1 MTDSHNS
8 GQHKDR
14 EAAAAE
20 VRRMWQPTPSW
31 TQPDPNA
38 DAESAEDTETDALS
52 EDFSS
57 GDTNWS
63 RPVNQP
69 APWTQPNQPA
79 PAAPTASWAQPA
91 ADPAA
96 ASWTQPEE
104 EDDDALSRAADG
116 LGGAGARAGED
127 RDGEQGA
134 GGSAFGGSSFSTG
147 GGAGGGLGPDDAG
160 FGQPAGGEPG
170 QGGQAGQSGRGGLA
184 GQDTQAGQGGLTG
197 DGGQPGQSGPAGQ
210 DAQLG
215 QGGLAGQDTQ
225 GRLAGQDAQAGQGG
239 LAGQGGQAGSGAAAG
254 AAGQGAQAG
263 QAGAGGQGLSPAAQA
278 FFPQGVPGQQHQ
290 QPQNL
295 SYRSDELLQA
305 LPLPREAP
313 AERGVRS
320 VLKLRPGSSERS
332 ERIARATAA
341 TAFRRP
347 VTIVVANPKGGS
359 GKTPTTLLLAGALGQ
374 ARGGGVVA
382 WDNNELRGNMHLR
395 THDTNSRS
403 TVTDM
408 LQAMPMLTQ
417 PDARL
422 GDVAAYLRHQVSG
435 QYDVLTSATTTY
447 AQIEAKDF
455 DQIHRLMSRFY
466 KVLVIDTGNN
476 EGSSNWREAMKA
488 ADALVI
494 PIKWKSLSCAAA
506 VQMLEELD
514 NQGPE
519 AQRLIRRAVIAVSN
533 GPGDVNKEVEKQ
545 LRPYFDS
552 RAAAVVDI
560 PTDMHIAAEGPLDH
574 SALQPAT
581 RRAALEL
588 AARVSEQITKSLN
601 TPR

>member
-1 MTDSHNS
+1 
-8 GQHKDR
+8 
-14 EAAAAE
+14 
-20 VRRMWQPTPSW
+20 MWQPTPSW
-31 TQPDPNA
+31 TQPDPNEA
-38 DAESAEDTETDALS
+38 DPAEEADEQQSDALGQDFPGDS
-52 EDFSS
+52 WSTPSTPSTPASPAAQPED
-57 GDTNWS
+57 
-63 RPVNQP
+63 QP
-69 APWTQPNQPA
+69 APWTQPQPSQPA
-79 PAAPTASWAQPA
+79 PSWTQPVAESAAS
-91 ADPAA
+91 
-96 ASWTQPEE
+96 SWTQPEE
-104 EDDDALSRAADG
+104 YDDEPVAETESTDGTDVDPAGAQEPAQGGPVFGGASFHGSG
-116 LGGAGARAGED
+116 LGQD
-127 RDGEQGA
+127 QGA
-134 GGSAFGGSSFSTG
+134 GQPQP
-147 GGAGGGLGPDDAG
+147 GPAP
-160 FGQPAGGEPG
+160 Q
-170 QGGQAGQSGRGGLA
+170 
-184 GQDTQAGQGGLTG
+184 
-197 DGGQPGQSGPAGQ
+197 GQPGQQP
-210 DAQLG
+210 
-215 QGGLAGQDTQ
+215 
-225 GRLAGQDAQAGQGG
+225 
-239 LAGQGGQAGSGAAAG
+239 
-254 AAGQGAQAG
+254 
-263 QAGAGGQGLSPAAQA
+263 LSPAAQH
-278 FFPQGVPGQQHQ
+278 FFPQGIPGQQVPQ
-290 QPQNL
+290 PPQNL
-295 SYRSDELLQA
+295 SFRTDDLIQA

-320 VLKLRPGSSERS
+320 MLKLRPGSTERT

-408 LQAMPMLTQ
+408 LQAMMMLTQ

-455 DQIHRLMSRFY
+455 DQIHRLLSRFY

-533 GPGDVNKEVEKQ
+533 GPGDVNREVEKQ
-545 LRPYFDS
+545 LRPYFES

-581 RRAALEL
+581 RRAGLEL
-588 AARVSEQITKSLN
+588 AAKVSEQITIALN
-601 TPR
+601 APR

>member
-1 MTDSHNS
+1 
-8 GQHKDR
+8 
-14 EAAAAE
+14 
-20 VRRMWQPTPSW
+20 MWQPTPSW
-31 TQPDPNA
+31 TQPDPNPVPASDPEPTDA
-38 DAESAEDTETDALS
+38 DEQPDALS
-52 EDFSS
+52 QEFP
-57 GDTNWS
+57 GDAWS
-63 RPVNQP
+63 QPASQQPASEQP
-69 APWTQPNQPA
+69 APWTQPDSQPQPEAPAPQPA
-79 PAAPTASWAQPA
+79 P
-91 ADPAA
+91 
-96 ASWTQPEE
+96 SWTQPTTDSGNSWTQPASEPDE
-104 EDDDALSRAADG
+104 YDETGKSTADTDDSDDRGTSAHGSSTEGTTGAAPV
-116 LGGAGARAGED
+116 
-127 RDGEQGA
+127 
-134 GGSAFGGSSFSTG
+134 FGGSSFSGYSG
-147 GGAGGGLGPDDAG
+147 GPAAGGPGADGQGAG
-160 FGQPAGGEPG
+160 GQPAGGPAVG
-170 QGGQAGQSGRGGLA
+170 RGAGPAAGGPVQGGQQ
-184 GQDTQAGQGGLTG
+184 
-197 DGGQPGQSGPAGQ
+197 
-210 DAQLG
+210 
-215 QGGLAGQDTQ
+215 
-225 GRLAGQDAQAGQGG
+225 
-239 LAGQGGQAGSGAAAG
+239 
-254 AAGQGAQAG
+254 
-263 QAGAGGQGLSPAAQA
+263 LSPAAQH
-278 FFPQGVPGQQHQ
+278 FFPQGIPGQHPQ
-290 QPQNL
+290 QPPEREV
-295 SYRSDELLQA
+295 SYRTDELIQA

-313 AERGVRS
+313 AERGIRS
-320 VLKLRPGSSERS
+320 ALRLRPGSTERM

-347 VTIVVANPKGGS
+347 VTVVVANPKGGS
-359 GKTPTTLLLAGALGQ
+359 GKTPTTLMLAGALGQ

-422 GDVAAYLRHQVSG
+422 GDVAAYLRHQVAG

-455 DQIHRLMSRFY
+455 DQIHRLLSRFY

-545 LRPYFDS
+545 LRPYFES

-560 PTDMHIAAEGPLDH
+560 PTDQHIAAEGPLDH
-574 SALQPAT
+574 SALQPTT

-588 AARVSEQITKSLN
+588 AAKTSEQITIALN
-601 TPR
+601 VPR

>member
-31 TQPDPNA
+31 TQPDPNQVPERDPEPAGEA
-38 DAESAEDTETDALS
+38 DEKPDALS
-52 EDFSS
+52 QEFP
-57 GDTNWS
+57 GDSWS
-63 RPVNQP
+63 QTAGQQ
-69 APWTQPNQPA
+69 APWSQPQTPPPA
-79 PAAPTASWAQPA
+79 PAQSGP
-91 ADPAA
+91 
-96 ASWTQPEE
+96 SWTQPATESTGSWTQPANE
-104 EDDDALSRAADG
+104 PDEVDETEKATADTDGGDDDGSSAEGGTTGAAPV
-116 LGGAGARAGED
+116 
-127 RDGEQGA
+127 
-134 GGSAFGGSSFSTG
+134 FGGSSFSGSGFSG
-147 GGAGGGLGPDDAG
+147 GPTAGG
-160 FGQPAGGEPG
+160 PAA
-170 QGGQAGQSGRGGLA
+170 GGQAGPPPAAGGPA
-184 GQDTQAGQGGLTG
+184 QGGH
-197 DGGQPGQSGPAGQ
+197 Q
-210 DAQLG
+210 
-215 QGGLAGQDTQ
+215 
-225 GRLAGQDAQAGQGG
+225 
-239 LAGQGGQAGSGAAAG
+239 
-254 AAGQGAQAG
+254 
-263 QAGAGGQGLSPAAQA
+263 LSPAAQH
-278 FFPQGVPGQQHQ
+278 FFPQGIPGQNAPQ
-290 QPQNL
+290 QQREV
-295 SYRSDELLQA
+295 SYRTDELIQA

-313 AERGVRS
+313 AERGLRS
-320 VLKLRPGSSERS
+320 ALRLRPGSTERM

-422 GDVAAYLRHQVSG
+422 GDVAAYLRHQVAG

-455 DQIHRLMSRFY
+455 DQIHRLLSRFY

-545 LRPYFDS
+545 LRSYFES

-560 PTDMHIAAEGPLDH
+560 PTDQHIAAEGPLDH
-574 SALQPAT
+574 SALQPTT

-588 AARVSEQITKSLN
+588 AAKVSEQITIALN
-601 TPR
+601 VPR

>member
-31 TQPDPNA
+31 TQPDPN
-38 DAESAEDTETDALS
+38 DAEPADDTTDEQKPDALS
-52 EDFSS
+52 QEYP
-57 GDTNWS
+57 GDSWS
-63 RPVNQP
+63 TPDTPSADKPVDQP
-69 APWTQPNQPA
+69 APWTQPQAAPPA
-79 PAAPTASWAQPA
+79 PSWTQPV
-91 ADPAA
+91 ADSAA

-104 EDDDALSRAADG
+104 YDEEPDVESQGTDETDPAAAE
-116 LGGAGARAGED
+116 GGTPD
-127 RDGEQGA
+127 QTQGA
-134 GGSAFGGSSFSTG
+134 APNPPVFGGSSFHGSG
-147 GGAGGGLGPDDAG
+147 SG
-160 FGQPAGGEPG
+160 FGQDQGSTPQPQPG
-170 QGGQAGQSGRGGLA
+170 QAPQS
-184 GQDTQAGQGGLTG
+184 TH
-197 DGGQPGQSGPAGQ
+197 GGQP
-210 DAQLG
+210 
-215 QGGLAGQDTQ
+215 
-225 GRLAGQDAQAGQGG
+225 
-239 LAGQGGQAGSGAAAG
+239 
-254 AAGQGAQAG
+254 
-263 QAGAGGQGLSPAAQA
+263 LSPAAQH
-278 FFPQGVPGQQHQ
+278 FFPQGIPGQQTPQ
-290 QPQNL
+290 PPQNL
-295 SYRSDELLQA
+295 SFRTDDLIQA

-320 VLKLRPGSSERS
+320 MLKLRPGSSERS

-359 GKTPTTLLLAGALGQ
+359 GKTPTTLLLSGALGQ

-455 DQIHRLMSRFY
+455 DLIHRLLSRFY

-545 LRPYFDS
+545 LRPYFES

-581 RRAALEL
+581 RRAALDL
-588 AARVSEQITKSLN
+588 AARVSEQVTIALN
-601 TPR
+601 APR

>member
-1 MTDSHNS
+1 MTDSHTS

-31 TQPDPNA
+31 TQPDPNQSPDA
-38 DAESAEDTETDALS
+38 DQVEETDEQEDALS
-52 EDFSS
+52 RTDSW
-57 GDTNWS
+57 GVAPK
-63 RPVNQP
+63 PVDQP
-69 APWTQPNQPA
+69 APWTQPQSQPA
-79 PAAPTASWAQPA
+79 P
-91 ADPAA
+91 
-96 ASWTQPEE
+96 SWTQPAAESGAASWSQPEE
-104 EDDDALSRAADG
+104 QDDELAVDGEAASTGAAD
-116 LGGAGARAGED
+116 
-127 RDGEQGA
+127 
-134 GGSAFGGSSFSTG
+134 SAAPETGRSTPVFGGSSFHGSG
-147 GGAGGGLGPDDAG
+147 HDDQG
-160 FGQPAGGEPG
+160 GQPQGGQLP
-170 QGGQAGQSGRGGLA
+170 QGPAQHAAGQAGQPA
-184 GQDTQAGQGGLTG
+184 QPGQPSQPGQH
-197 DGGQPGQSGPAGQ
+197 GQPGQP
-210 DAQLG
+210 
-215 QGGLAGQDTQ
+215 
-225 GRLAGQDAQAGQGG
+225 
-239 LAGQGGQAGSGAAAG
+239 
-254 AAGQGAQAG
+254 
-263 QAGAGGQGLSPAAQA
+263 LSQAAQQ
-278 FFPQGVPGQQHQ
+278 FFPQGVPGQQAQ
-290 QPQNL
+290 QPPQNL
-295 SYRSDELLQA
+295 SYRADELIQA

-341 TAFRRP
+341 SAFRRP

-359 GKTPTTLLLAGALGQ
+359 GKTPTTLLLSGALGQ

-422 GDVAAYLRHQVSG
+422 GDVAAYLRHQVAG

-455 DQIHRLMSRFY
+455 DQIHRLLSRFY

-519 AQRLIRRAVIAVSN
+519 AQRLIRRAIIAVSN

-545 LRPYFDS
+545 LRPYFES

-574 SALQPAT
+574 SALQPGT
-581 RRAALEL
+581 RRAALDL
-588 AARVSEQITKSLN
+588 AARASEQITIALN

>member
-1 MTDSHNS
+1 
-8 GQHKDR
+8 
-14 EAAAAE
+14 
-20 VRRMWQPTPSW
+20 MWQPTPSW
-31 TQPDPNA
+31 TQPDPGPAA
-38 DAESAEDTETDALS
+38 DAEPVEETEEKTDALS
-52 EDFSS
+52 EDFPGDSWS
-57 GDTNWS
+57 GQAAK
-63 RPVNQP
+63 PANQP
-69 APWTQPNQPA
+69 APWTQPQSQPA
-79 PAAPTASWAQPA
+79 PPWTQPVPESAAS
-91 ADPAA
+91 
-96 ASWTQPEE
+96 SWTQPEE
-104 EDDDALSRAADG
+104 QDDELPAGTEPATADDPAAAQE
-116 LGGAGARAGED
+116 AGP
-127 RDGEQGA
+127 
-134 GGSAFGGSSFSTG
+134 GSSSPVFGGSSFHGS
-147 GGAGGGLGPDDAG
+147 GAGQDPQQAT
-160 FGQPAGGEPG
+160 P
-170 QGGQAGQSGRGGLA
+170 QAGQFP
-184 GQDTQAGQGGLTG
+184 QTPQ
-197 DGGQPGQSGPAGQ
+197 GGQPGP
-210 DAQLG
+210 
-215 QGGLAGQDTQ
+215 
-225 GRLAGQDAQAGQGG
+225 
-239 LAGQGGQAGSGAAAG
+239 GGQP
-254 AAGQGAQAG
+254 
-263 QAGAGGQGLSPAAQA
+263 LSPAAQH
-278 FFPQGVPGQQHQ
+278 FFPQGVPGQQARQ

-295 SYRSDELLQA
+295 SYRADELIQA

-359 GKTPTTLLLAGALGQ
+359 GKTPTTLMLAGALGQ

-422 GDVAAYLRHQVSG
+422 GDVAAYLRHQVAG

-455 DQIHRLMSRFY
+455 DQIHRLLSRFY

-560 PTDMHIAAEGPLDH
+560 PTDMHVAAEGPLDH
-574 SALQPAT
+574 SALQPGT

-588 AARVSEQITKSLN
+588 AAKVSEQITIALN

>member
-1 MTDSHNS
+1 VTDSHNS

-31 TQPDPNA
+31 TQPDPNG
-38 DAESAEDTETDALS
+38 T
-52 EDFSS
+52 
-57 GDTNWS
+57 
-63 RPVNQP
+63 P
-69 APWTQPNQPA
+69 APDPEPADQAGTEEDELSQEFPGDSWSKPAPA
-79 PAAPTASWAQPA
+79 PAAE
-91 ADPAA
+91 
-96 ASWTQPEE
+96 SWTQAAPESQE
-104 EDDDALSRAADG
+104 PA
-116 LGGAGARAGED
+116 
-127 RDGEQGA
+127 
-134 GGSAFGGSSFSTG
+134 
-147 GGAGGGLGPDDAG
+147 P
-160 FGQPAGGEPG
+160 PAGP
-170 QGGQAGQSGRGGLA
+170 Q
-184 GQDTQAGQGGLTG
+184 
-197 DGGQPGQSGPAGQ
+197 
-210 DAQLG
+210 
-215 QGGLAGQDTQ
+215 
-225 GRLAGQDAQAGQGG
+225 
-239 LAGQGGQAGSGAAAG
+239 
-254 AAGQGAQAG
+254 
-263 QAGAGGQGLSPAAQA
+263 LSPAAQH
-278 FFPQGVPGQQHQ
+278 FFPQGIPGQHAP
-290 QPQNL
+290 QPERQV
-295 SYRSDELLQA
+295 SYRADELLQA

-313 AERGVRS
+313 AEKGVRS
-320 VLKLRPGSSERS
+320 VLRLRPGSGERL

-347 VTIVVANPKGGS
+347 VTITVANPKGGS

-403 TVTDM
+403 TVTDL
-408 LQAMPMLTQ
+408 LQAMTMLTQ

-422 GDVAAYLRHQVSG
+422 GDVGAYLRHQVSG

-447 AQIEAKDF
+447 AQIEARDF
-455 DQIHRLMSRFY
+455 DQIHRLLSRFY

-488 ADALVI
+488 SDVLVI

-514 NQGPE
+514 HQGPD

-545 LRPYFDS
+545 LRPYFES
-552 RAAAVVDI
+552 RAAAVIDI
-560 PTDMHIAAEGPLDH
+560 PTDQHVAAEGPLDH

-588 AARVSEQITKSLN
+588 AAKVAEQITIALN
-601 TPR
+601 VPR

>member
-1 MTDSHNS
+1 MDTGSWDSGTPGDLTSGSTYQLWGVHRPFSQKSGTQVVTDSHNS

-31 TQPDPNA
+31 TQPDPNSEPAA
-38 DAESAEDTETDALS
+38 DDEAAEQTPDALS
-52 EDFSS
+52 EEFP
-57 GDTNWS
+57 GDSWS
-63 RPVNQP
+63 RPAGQAAPWEKPTPPPNQPEPPSQP
-69 APWTQPNQPA
+69 APSWTQP
-79 PAAPTASWAQPA
+79 AAEPT
-91 ADPAA
+91 
-96 ASWTQPEE
+96 ASWTQPAAGKAEFEE
-104 EDDDALSRAADG
+104 EPEEAAQAAPVEEEPSTPEPAAPVF
-116 LGGAGARAGED
+116 GGQSFNVAGP
-127 RDGEQGA
+127 
-134 GGSAFGGSSFSTG
+134 AFGQ
-147 GGAGGGLGPDDAG
+147 
-160 FGQPAGGEPG
+160 GQTPAPQPQQPPQQHAAPAQQ
-170 QGGQAGQSGRGGLA
+170 QGGQ
-184 GQDTQAGQGGLTG
+184 
-197 DGGQPGQSGPAGQ
+197 P
-210 DAQLG
+210 
-215 QGGLAGQDTQ
+215 
-225 GRLAGQDAQAGQGG
+225 
-239 LAGQGGQAGSGAAAG
+239 
-254 AAGQGAQAG
+254 
-263 QAGAGGQGLSPAAQA
+263 LSPAAQH
-278 FFPQGVPGQQHQ
+278 FFPQGIPGQNVPQ
-290 QPQNL
+290 QREV
-295 SYRSDELLQA
+295 SYRTDELMQA

-320 VLKLRPGSSERS
+320 VLKLRPGTTERT
-332 ERIARATAA
+332 ERIARMTAA

-395 THDTNSRS
+395 THDTNARS

-408 LQAMPMLTQ
+408 LQAMAMLTQ

-455 DQIHRLMSRFY
+455 DQIHRLLSRFY

-519 AQRLIRRAVIAVSN
+519 AQRLIRRAIIAVSN
-533 GPGDVNKEVEKQ
+533 GPGDINREVEKQ
-545 LRPYFDS
+545 LRPYFES

-560 PTDMHIAAEGPLDH
+560 PTDQHIAAEGPLDH

-581 RRAALEL
+581 RRAGLEL
-588 AARVSEQITKSLN
+588 AAKVSEQITIALN
-601 TPR
+601 VPR

>member
-31 TQPDPNA
+31 SQPDPNQST
-38 DAESAEDTETDALS
+38 DAQSDAQPVEETEEQADALS
-52 EDFSS
+52 QEFPGDSWS
-57 GDTNWS
+57 GPAGK
-63 RPVNQP
+63 PVDQP
-69 APWTQPNQPA
+69 APWTQPQPS
-79 PAAPTASWAQPA
+79 APTP
-91 ADPAA
+91 
-96 ASWTQPEE
+96 SWTQPAAESGAASWSQPEE
-104 EDDDALSRAADG
+104 QDDEAALEAEPAATTDDAAAPAQD
-116 LGGAGARAGED
+116 AG
-127 RDGEQGA
+127 QN
-134 GGSAFGGSSFSTG
+134 SPVFGGSSFHGSG
-147 GGAGGGLGPDDAG
+147 QDQGAQPQGAQFPPAQPP
-160 FGQPAGGEPG
+160 QPAPAPQPG
-170 QGGQAGQSGRGGLA
+170 QGGQ
-184 GQDTQAGQGGLTG
+184 
-197 DGGQPGQSGPAGQ
+197 P
-210 DAQLG
+210 
-215 QGGLAGQDTQ
+215 
-225 GRLAGQDAQAGQGG
+225 
-239 LAGQGGQAGSGAAAG
+239 
-254 AAGQGAQAG
+254 
-263 QAGAGGQGLSPAAQA
+263 LSPAAQH
-278 FFPQGVPGQQHQ
+278 FFPQGVPGQQAQ
-290 QPQNL
+290 QPPQNL
-295 SYRSDELLQA
+295 SYRADELIQA

-313 AERGVRS
+313 AERGMRS
-320 VLKLRPGSSERS
+320 MLKLRPGSSERS

-359 GKTPTTLLLAGALGQ
+359 GKTPTTLMLAGALGQ

-422 GDVAAYLRHQVSG
+422 GDVAAYLRHQVAG

-455 DQIHRLMSRFY
+455 DQIHRLLSRFY

-519 AQRLIRRAVIAVSN
+519 AQRLIRRAIIAVSN

-545 LRPYFDS
+545 LRPYFES
-552 RAAAVVDI
+552 RAAAVIDI
-560 PTDMHIAAEGPLDH
+560 PTDMHVAAEGPLDH
-574 SALQPAT
+574 NALQPGT

-588 AARVSEQITKSLN
+588 AARVSEQITIALN

>member
-38 DAESAEDTETDALS
+38 DAETAEDTETDALS
-52 EDFSS
+52 EDFSA

-63 RPVNQP
+63 RPANQP
-69 APWTQPNQPA
+69 APWTQPSQTP
-79 PAAPTASWAQPA
+79 PTSSWAQPA
-91 ADPAA
+91 ADPGA

-104 EDDDALSRAADG
+104 EEDDALSRPTAAPAADDAD
-116 LGGAGARAGED
+116 AGS
-127 RDGEQGA
+127 EQSSPA
-134 GGSAFGGSSFSTG
+134 IGGSSFYSAG
-147 GGAGGGLGPDDAG
+147 GSLGSDRDGAGQPTAG
-160 FGQPAGGEPG
+160 AEPG
-170 QGGQAGQSGRGGLA
+170 EGGQAGQPGQA
-184 GQDTQAGQGGLTG
+184 GQAGQGA
-197 DGGQPGQSGPAGQ
+197 QAGQSG
-210 DAQLG
+210 
-215 QGGLAGQDTQ
+215 
-225 GRLAGQDAQAGQGG
+225 LAGQDAQAGQAGAGG
-239 LAGQGGQAGSGAAAG
+239 QGTQFGQAGQDAPFGQGGSAGQDAQFGQGGSAGQGAPAGQGGAAGQGGQP
-254 AAGQGAQAG
+254 
-263 QAGAGGQGLSPAAQA
+263 GGQGLSPAAQA

-320 VLKLRPGSSERS
+320 VLKLRPGSAERS

-359 GKTPTTLLLAGALGQ
+359 GKTPTTLLLSGALGQ

-588 AARVSEQITKSLN
+588 AAKVSEQITKSLN

>member
-31 TQPDPNA
+31 TQPDPN
-38 DAESAEDTETDALS
+38 S
-52 EDFSS
+52 E
-57 GDTNWS
+57 
-63 RPVNQP
+63 
-69 APWTQPNQPA
+69 
-79 PAAPTASWAQPA
+79 PA
-91 ADPAA
+91 ADPAETPEQTPDA
-96 ASWTQPEE
+96 LSEEFPGDSWSRPAGQAAPWEKQQPQPEPPSQPAPSWTQPAAEPTASWTQPAAEKPDFEDENLDEVDETEAAAATEVEE
-104 EDDDALSRAADG
+104 PSTPEPASPV
-116 LGGAGARAGED
+116 
-127 RDGEQGA
+127 
-134 GGSAFGGSSFSTG
+134 FGGQSFNVTN
-147 GGAGGGLGPDDAG
+147 
-160 FGQPAGGEPG
+160 PAHG
-170 QGGQAGQSGRGGLA
+170 QGTAGQSSTGHGSAAQSSTGQSSASQGWA
-184 GQDTQAGQGGLTG
+184 GQGSSDQGWASQGSAGQGGYQG
-197 DGGQPGQSGPAGQ
+197 HEAPQHGGHTAPAPQQSQP
-210 DAQLG
+210 
-215 QGGLAGQDTQ
+215 
-225 GRLAGQDAQAGQGG
+225 
-239 LAGQGGQAGSGAAAG
+239 
-254 AAGQGAQAG
+254 
-263 QAGAGGQGLSPAAQA
+263 LSPAAQH
-278 FFPQGVPGQQHQ
+278 FFPQGIPGQNVPQ
-290 QPQNL
+290 QRDV
-295 SYRSDELLQA
+295 SYRTDELMQA

-320 VLKLRPGSSERS
+320 VLRLRPGTTERT

-395 THDTNSRS
+395 THDTNARS

-408 LQAMPMLTQ
+408 LQAMAMLTQ

-422 GDVAAYLRHQVSG
+422 GDVAAYLRHQVAG

-455 DQIHRLMSRFY
+455 DQIHRLLSRFY

-519 AQRLIRRAVIAVSN
+519 AQRLIRRAIIAVSN
-533 GPGDVNKEVEKQ
+533 GPGDINREVEKQ
-545 LRPYFDS
+545 LRPYFES

-560 PTDMHIAAEGPLDH
+560 PTDQHIAAEGPLDH

-581 RRAALEL
+581 RRAGLEL
-588 AARVSEQITKSLN
+588 AAKVSEQITIALN
-601 TPR
+601 VPR

>member
-31 TQPDPNA
+31 TQPDPNQVPADDPESVA
-38 DAESAEDTETDALS
+38 DADEKPDALS
-52 EDFSS
+52 PDFP
-57 GDTNWS
+57 GDSWS
-63 RPVNQP
+63 QP
-69 APWTQPNQPA
+69 ASPQPSSWGQQPEVPPA
-79 PAAPTASWAQPA
+79 PSWAQPA
-91 ADPAA
+91 TESSS
-96 ASWTQPEE
+96 SWTQP
-104 EDDDALSRAADG
+104 
-116 LGGAGARAGED
+116 AGEPD
-127 RDGEQGA
+127 ETDKAKADSDDQAPGA
-134 GGSAFGGSSFSTG
+134 AEGTSAPVFGGSSFHG
-147 GGAGGGLGPDDAG
+147 
-160 FGQPAGGEPG
+160 
-170 QGGQAGQSGRGGLA
+170 SGYG
-184 GQDTQAGQGGLTG
+184 
-197 DGGQPGQSGPAGQ
+197 SGPA
-210 DAQLG
+210 A
-215 QGGLAGQDTQ
+215 GGP
-225 GRLAGQDAQAGQGG
+225 
-239 LAGQGGQAGSGAAAG
+239 AAG
-254 AAGQGAQAG
+254 GPAAGPPAQGAQ
-263 QAGAGGQGLSPAAQA
+263 QLSPAAQH
-278 FFPQGVPGQQHQ
+278 FFPQGIPGQNAPQ
-290 QPQNL
+290 QPREV
-295 SYRSDELLQA
+295 SYRTDELIQA

-313 AERGVRS
+313 AERGIRS
-320 VLKLRPGSSERS
+320 ALRLRPGSAERL

-422 GDVAAYLRHQVSG
+422 GDVAAYLRHQVAG

-455 DQIHRLMSRFY
+455 DQIHRLLSRFY

-545 LRPYFDS
+545 LRPYFES

-560 PTDMHIAAEGPLDH
+560 PTDPHIAAEGALDH

-581 RRAALEL
+581 RRAGLEL
-588 AARVSEQITKSLN
+588 AAKVSEQITIALN
-601 TPR
+601 VPR

>member
-31 TQPDPNA
+31 TQPD
-38 DAESAEDTETDALS
+38 DAQPVEDTVEETEEKPDALS
-52 EDFSS
+52 QDFP
-57 GDTNWS
+57 GDSWS
-63 RPVNQP
+63 RPVSQP
-69 APWTQPNQPA
+69 APWTQPQSQPG
-79 PAAPTASWAQPA
+79 PSWTQPA
-91 ADPAA
+91 AESAA
-96 ASWTQPEE
+96 PSWTQPEE
-104 EDDDALSRAADG
+104 QDDELGDDTGVTEQVDSSAQTAGPAHDAGQTPAPPH
-116 LGGAGARAGED
+116 GAGAD
-127 RDGEQGA
+127 
-134 GGSAFGGSSFSTG
+134 SPVFGGSSFHG
-147 GGAGGGLGPDDAG
+147 AG
-160 FGQPAGGEPG
+160 FGQDQGGQPQTGQPGQPTQSGPQVPQTPQGGQQPNQQPSQQPGQVPQG
-170 QGGQAGQSGRGGLA
+170 QGGQ
-184 GQDTQAGQGGLTG
+184 
-197 DGGQPGQSGPAGQ
+197 P
-210 DAQLG
+210 
-215 QGGLAGQDTQ
+215 
-225 GRLAGQDAQAGQGG
+225 
-239 LAGQGGQAGSGAAAG
+239 
-254 AAGQGAQAG
+254 
-263 QAGAGGQGLSPAAQA
+263 LSPAAQH
-278 FFPQGVPGQQHQ
+278 FFPQGVPGQQAPQ
-290 QPQNL
+290 QQNL

-320 VLKLRPGSSERS
+320 MLKLRPGTSERS

-359 GKTPTTLLLAGALGQ
+359 GKTPTTLLLSGALGQ

-422 GDVAAYLRHQVSG
+422 GDVAAYLRHQVAG

-455 DQIHRLMSRFY
+455 DQIHRLLSRFY

-588 AARVSEQITKSLN
+588 AAKVSEQITVSLN

>member
-31 TQPDPNA
+31 TQPDPNQTP
-38 DAESAEDTETDALS
+38 DAEPVEETEEQADALS
-52 EDFSS
+52 QEFPGDSWS
-57 GDTNWS
+57 GPATK
-63 RPVNQP
+63 PVDQP
-69 APWTQPNQPA
+69 APWTQPQPSAPA
-79 PAAPTASWAQPA
+79 P
-91 ADPAA
+91 
-96 ASWTQPEE
+96 SWTQPAAEPGAASWSQPEE
-104 EDDDALSRAADG
+104 KDDEAGLEAEPAATDEAAATAQDAGQNSPV
-116 LGGAGARAGED
+116 
-127 RDGEQGA
+127 
-134 GGSAFGGSSFSTG
+134 FGGSSFHVSGQDQGTPPQ
-147 GGAGGGLGPDDAG
+147 GAQFPPA
-160 FGQPAGGEPG
+160 QPPQAAPAPQPG
-170 QGGQAGQSGRGGLA
+170 QGGQ
-184 GQDTQAGQGGLTG
+184 
-197 DGGQPGQSGPAGQ
+197 P
-210 DAQLG
+210 
-215 QGGLAGQDTQ
+215 
-225 GRLAGQDAQAGQGG
+225 
-239 LAGQGGQAGSGAAAG
+239 
-254 AAGQGAQAG
+254 
-263 QAGAGGQGLSPAAQA
+263 LSPAAQH
-278 FFPQGVPGQQHQ
+278 FFPQGVPGQQAQ
-290 QPQNL
+290 QPPQNL
-295 SYRSDELLQA
+295 SYRADELIQA

-313 AERGVRS
+313 AERGMRS
-320 VLKLRPGSSERS
+320 MLKLRPGSAERS

-359 GKTPTTLLLAGALGQ
+359 GKTPTTLMLAGALGQ

-422 GDVAAYLRHQVSG
+422 GDVAAYLRHQVAG

-455 DQIHRLMSRFY
+455 DQIHRLLSRFY

-552 RAAAVVDI
+552 RAAAVIDI

-574 SALQPAT
+574 NALQPNT

-588 AARVSEQITKSLN
+588 AARVSEQITIALN

>member
-31 TQPDPNA
+31 TQPDDGEA
-38 DAESAEDTETDALS
+38 VEETAGTAEDAGQQPDALS
-52 EDFSS
+52 EDFQSDS
-57 GDTNWS
+57 WAGPAAKPAD
-63 RPVNQP
+63 QP
-69 APWTQPNQPA
+69 APWTQPQATP
-79 PAAPTASWAQPA
+79 
-91 ADPAA
+91 
-96 ASWTQPEE
+96 SWTQPVPDSAASSWSQPEPQ
-104 EDDDALSRAADG
+104 DDQTDPEPEAPRPDEPAKPEAPVFG
-116 LGGAGARAGED
+116 
-127 RDGEQGA
+127 
-134 GGSAFGGSSFSTG
+134 GGSFPSTG
-147 GGAGGGLGPDDAG
+147 QEQP
-160 FGQPAGGEPG
+160 GQVPPAPQTPPPA
-170 QGGQAGQSGRGGLA
+170 QGGQ
-184 GQDTQAGQGGLTG
+184 
-197 DGGQPGQSGPAGQ
+197 P
-210 DAQLG
+210 
-215 QGGLAGQDTQ
+215 
-225 GRLAGQDAQAGQGG
+225 
-239 LAGQGGQAGSGAAAG
+239 
-254 AAGQGAQAG
+254 
-263 QAGAGGQGLSPAAQA
+263 LSPAAQH
-278 FFPQGVPGQQHQ
+278 FFPQGIPGQQAPQ
-290 QPQNL
+290 QPQQNL
-295 SYRSDELLQA
+295 SFRTDDLIQA

-320 VLKLRPGSSERS
+320 MLKLRPGTTERS
-332 ERIARATAA
+332 ERLARATAA

-347 VTIVVANPKGGS
+347 VTIVIANPKGGS
-359 GKTPTTLLLAGALGQ
+359 GKTPTTLLLSGALGQ

-455 DQIHRLMSRFY
+455 DQVHRLLSRFY

-533 GPGDVNKEVEKQ
+533 GPGDVNKDVEKQ
-545 LRPYFDS
+545 LRPYFES
-552 RAAAVVDI
+552 RAAAVIDI

-581 RRAALEL
+581 RRAALDL
-588 AARVSEQITKSLN
+588 AAKVSEQITIALN

>member
-31 TQPDPNA
+31 TQPDPNDA
-38 DAESAEDTETDALS
+38 DPADETDAQQSDALGQEFPGDS
-52 EDFSS
+52 WSS
-57 GDTNWS
+57 PATPAGPASTSSQPDD
-63 RPVNQP
+63 QP
-69 APWTQPNQPA
+69 APWTQPQPSQPA
-79 PAAPTASWAQPA
+79 PSWTQPVAESAAS
-91 ADPAA
+91 
-96 ASWTQPEE
+96 SWTQPEE
-104 EDDDALSRAADG
+104 YDDELGAEAESQATDGTESDPAA
-116 LGGAGARAGED
+116 A
-127 RDGEQGA
+127 QGQDPA
-134 GGSAFGGSSFSTG
+134 QGSPVFGGSSFHGSG
-147 GGAGGGLGPDDAG
+147 FGPDQGAA
-160 FGQPAGGEPG
+160 GQP
-170 QGGQAGQSGRGGLA
+170 QA
-184 GQDTQAGQGGLTG
+184 
-197 DGGQPGQSGPAGQ
+197 GPAGQ
-210 DAQLG
+210 G
-215 QGGLAGQDTQ
+215 QGQSHGQ
-225 GRLAGQDAQAGQGG
+225 
-239 LAGQGGQAGSGAAAG
+239 
-254 AAGQGAQAG
+254 GQGAQAG
-263 QAGAGGQGLSPAAQA
+263 QPLSPAAQH
-278 FFPQGVPGQQHQ
+278 FFPQGIPGQQAPQ
-290 QPQNL
+290 PPQNL
-295 SYRSDELLQA
+295 SFRTDDLIQA

-320 VLKLRPGSSERS
+320 MLKLRPGSTERT

-408 LQAMPMLTQ
+408 LQAMMMLTQ

-455 DQIHRLMSRFY
+455 DQIHRLLSRFY

-533 GPGDVNKEVEKQ
+533 GPGDVNREVEKQ
-545 LRPYFDS
+545 LRPYFES

-581 RRAALEL
+581 RRAGLEL
-588 AARVSEQITKSLN
+588 AAKVSEQITIALN
-601 TPR
+601 APR

>member
-31 TQPDPNA
+31 TQPDPSPAA
-38 DAESAEDTETDALS
+38 DAEPVEETAEETAAKPDALS
-52 EDFSS
+52 EDFPGDSWS
-57 GDTNWS
+57 GPAAK
-63 RPVNQP
+63 PVNQP
-69 APWTQPNQPA
+69 APWTQPQSQPA
-79 PAAPTASWAQPA
+79 PSWTQAVPESGT
-91 ADPAA
+91 

-104 EDDDALSRAADG
+104 QDDELP
-116 LGGAGARAGED
+116 AGAEAATTDEAAARESGP
-127 RDGEQGA
+127 GA
-134 GGSAFGGSSFSTG
+134 NSPVFGGSSFHGS
-147 GGAGGGLGPDDAG
+147 GAAPDPQQAVQP
-160 FGQPAGGEPG
+160 GQFPPNQQTPPAGQPG
-170 QGGQAGQSGRGGLA
+170 QGGQ
-184 GQDTQAGQGGLTG
+184 
-197 DGGQPGQSGPAGQ
+197 
-210 DAQLG
+210 
-215 QGGLAGQDTQ
+215 
-225 GRLAGQDAQAGQGG
+225 
-239 LAGQGGQAGSGAAAG
+239 
-254 AAGQGAQAG
+254 
-263 QAGAGGQGLSPAAQA
+263 LSPAAQH
-278 FFPQGVPGQQHQ
+278 FFPQGVPGQQARQ

-295 SYRSDELLQA
+295 SYRADELIQA

-320 VLKLRPGSSERS
+320 VLKLRPGSAERS

-422 GDVAAYLRHQVSG
+422 GDVAAYLRHQVAG

-455 DQIHRLMSRFY
+455 DQIHRLLSRFY

-588 AARVSEQITKSLN
+588 AARVSEQITTALN

>member
-31 TQPDPNA
+31 SQPDPGAQAEPEETEPA
-38 DAESAEDTETDALS
+38 DESQDALAQEFPGDS
-52 EDFSS
+52 WSKPSQPGQATPYGGQPDPGPASTPGAHSAGPSSTSPSSSTGSSSTPGAHSS
-57 GDTNWS
+57 GAAEPEANPWGTSKTSTGEASSWS
-63 RPVNQP
+63 IANPGSATGAPTGAP
-69 APWTQPNQPA
+69 AAATPPAADPWTQPAEQPA
-79 PAAPTASWAQPA
+79 QQPSQQAPKLSQTAQ
-91 ADPAA
+91 
-96 ASWTQPEE
+96 Q
-104 EDDDALSRAADG
+104 
-116 LGGAGARAGED
+116 
-127 RDGEQGA
+127 
-134 GGSAFGGSSFSTG
+134 
-147 GGAGGGLGPDDAG
+147 
-160 FGQPAGGEPG
+160 
-170 QGGQAGQSGRGGLA
+170 
-184 GQDTQAGQGGLTG
+184 
-197 DGGQPGQSGPAGQ
+197 
-210 DAQLG
+210 
-215 QGGLAGQDTQ
+215 
-225 GRLAGQDAQAGQGG
+225 
-239 LAGQGGQAGSGAAAG
+239 
-254 AAGQGAQAG
+254 
-263 QAGAGGQGLSPAAQA
+263 
-278 FFPQGVPGQQHQ
+278 FFPQGVPNQHPP
-290 QPQNL
+290 QPEREV
-295 SYRSDELLQA
+295 SYRAEELMQA

-320 VLKLRPGSSERS
+320 VLRLRPGSSERV

-347 VTIVVANPKGGS
+347 VTITIANPKGGS

-395 THDTNSRS
+395 THDTNARS
-403 TVTDM
+403 TVTDL

-422 GDVAAYLRHQVSG
+422 GDVAAYLRHQVAG

-447 AQIEAKDF
+447 SQIEAKDF
-455 DQIHRLMSRFY
+455 DQIHRLLSRFY

-476 EGSSNWREAMKA
+476 EGSSNWREAMRA
-488 ADALVI
+488 SDALVI

-545 LRPYFDS
+545 LRPYFES

-560 PTDMHIAAEGPLDH
+560 PTDPHIAAEGALDH

-581 RRAALEL
+581 RRAGLEL
-588 AARVSEQITKSLN
+588 AAKVAEQITIALN
-601 TPR
+601 VPR

>member
-1 MTDSHNS
+1 
-8 GQHKDR
+8 
-14 EAAAAE
+14 
-20 VRRMWQPTPSW
+20 MWQPTPSW
-31 TQPDPNA
+31 TQPDPNQA
-38 DAESAEDTETDALS
+38 GTTPPPAPPAQDPPAQPPRGSQATPDPEEVEEAAEEEQPDPLS
-52 EDFSS
+52 GES
-57 GDTNWS
+57 WS
-63 RPVNQP
+63 QP
-69 APWTQPNQPA
+69 APPPA
-79 PAAPTASWAQPA
+79 PAADPWAKAAGNEKADWSRTGAPEPA
-91 ADPAA
+91 ADPW
-96 ASWTQPEE
+96 SQPVAHEPSSNE
-104 EDDDALSRAADG
+104 PHS
-116 LGGAGARAGED
+116 
-127 RDGEQGA
+127 Q
-134 GGSAFGGSSFSTG
+134 SA
-147 GGAGGGLGPDDAG
+147 P
-160 FGQPAGGEPG
+160 P
-170 QGGQAGQSGRGGLA
+170 
-184 GQDTQAGQGGLTG
+184 
-197 DGGQPGQSGPAGQ
+197 
-210 DAQLG
+210 
-215 QGGLAGQDTQ
+215 
-225 GRLAGQDAQAGQGG
+225 
-239 LAGQGGQAGSGAAAG
+239 
-254 AAGQGAQAG
+254 
-263 QAGAGGQGLSPAAQA
+263 LSPAAQH
-278 FFPQGVPGQQHQ
+278 FFPQGIPGQQAP
-290 QPQNL
+290 QPERQV
-295 SYRSDELLQA
+295 SYRADELLQA

-313 AERGVRS
+313 AEKGVRS
-320 VLKLRPGSSERS
+320 VLRLRPGTSERL

-347 VTIVVANPKGGS
+347 VTVTIANPKGGS

-403 TVTDM
+403 TVTDL
-408 LQAMPMLTQ
+408 LQAMQMLTQ

-422 GDVAAYLRHQVSG
+422 GDVGAYLRHQVSG

-455 DQIHRLMSRFY
+455 DQIHRLLSRFY

-488 ADALVI
+488 SDVLVI

-514 NQGPE
+514 HQGPD

-545 LRPYFDS
+545 LRPYFES

-560 PTDMHIAAEGPLDH
+560 PTDPHIAAEGPLDH

-588 AARVSEQITKSLN
+588 AAKVAEQITIALN
-601 TPR
+601 VPR

>member
-31 TQPDPNA
+31 TQPDPNPA
-38 DAESAEDTETDALS
+38 PTTPPPPPPAQNKPPVSSQATPDPEDVEEEAVEQEQPDALS
-52 EDFSS
+52 QEFP
-57 GDTNWS
+57 GDSWS
-63 RPVNQP
+63 QP
-69 APWTQPNQPA
+69 AETPNATPDPWTKSAAEPATDAWTQQSAADAPTKQPEPAADPWSKSAGYEPTGESWTRSGTPEPAADPWTQP
-79 PAAPTASWAQPA
+79 SH
-91 ADPAA
+91 
-96 ASWTQPEE
+96 
-104 EDDDALSRAADG
+104 
-116 LGGAGARAGED
+116 
-127 RDGEQGA
+127 EQG
-134 GGSAFGGSSFSTG
+134 
-147 GGAGGGLGPDDAG
+147 
-160 FGQPAGGEPG
+160 QP
-170 QGGQAGQSGRGGLA
+170 QSP
-184 GQDTQAGQGGLTG
+184 Q
-197 DGGQPGQSGPAGQ
+197 
-210 DAQLG
+210 
-215 QGGLAGQDTQ
+215 
-225 GRLAGQDAQAGQGG
+225 
-239 LAGQGGQAGSGAAAG
+239 
-254 AAGQGAQAG
+254 
-263 QAGAGGQGLSPAAQA
+263 LSPAAQH
-278 FFPQGVPGQQHQ
+278 FFPQGIPGQGAP
-290 QPQNL
+290 QPDRQV
-295 SYRSDELLQA
+295 SYRADELLQA

-313 AERGVRS
+313 AEKGVRS
-320 VLKLRPGSSERS
+320 VLRLRPGTSERL

-347 VTIVVANPKGGS
+347 VTVTIANPKGGS

-403 TVTDM
+403 TVTDL
-408 LQAMPMLTQ
+408 LQAMQMLTQ

-422 GDVAAYLRHQVSG
+422 GDVGAYLRHQVSG

-455 DQIHRLMSRFY
+455 DQIHRLLSRFY

-488 ADALVI
+488 SDVLVI

-514 NQGPE
+514 HQGPD

-545 LRPYFDS
+545 LRPYFES

-560 PTDMHIAAEGPLDH
+560 PTDPHIAAEGPLDH

-588 AARVSEQITKSLN
+588 AAKVAEQITIALN
-601 TPR
+601 VPR

>member
-1 MTDSHNS
+1 MTETHNS

-31 TQPDPNA
+31 SQPDA
-38 DAESAEDTETDALS
+38 DSDTAPESETESPAEEVQPAALS
-52 EDFSS
+52 QEFP
-57 GDTNWS
+57 GDSWS
-63 RPVNQP
+63 QP
-69 APWTQPNQPA
+69 APR
-79 PAAPTASWAQPA
+79 
-91 ADPAA
+91 D
-96 ASWTQPEE
+96 SWTQPAPEPHE
-104 EDDDALSRAADG
+104 PPAPQQTPLKFAPV
-116 LGGAGARAGED
+116 
-127 RDGEQGA
+127 EQ
-134 GGSAFGGSSFSTG
+134 
-147 GGAGGGLGPDDAG
+147 
-160 FGQPAGGEPG
+160 
-170 QGGQAGQSGRGGLA
+170 
-184 GQDTQAGQGGLTG
+184 
-197 DGGQPGQSGPAGQ
+197 
-210 DAQLG
+210 
-215 QGGLAGQDTQ
+215 
-225 GRLAGQDAQAGQGG
+225 
-239 LAGQGGQAGSGAAAG
+239 
-254 AAGQGAQAG
+254 
-263 QAGAGGQGLSPAAQA
+263 
-278 FFPQGVPGQQHQ
+278 FFPQASPGQQ
-290 QPQNL
+290 PVPDRI
-295 SYRSDELLQA
+295 SYRADELLQA

-313 AERGVRS
+313 AEKGVRS
-320 VLKLRPGSSERS
+320 VLRLRPGSSERL

-347 VTIVVANPKGGS
+347 VTITVANPKGGS

-403 TVTDM
+403 TVTDL
-408 LQAMPMLTQ
+408 LQAMQMLTQ

-422 GDVAAYLRHQVSG
+422 GDVGAYLRHQVSG

-447 AQIEAKDF
+447 AQIEAADF
-455 DQIHRLMSRFY
+455 DQVHRLLSRFY

-488 ADALVI
+488 SDVLVI

-514 NQGPE
+514 HQGPD

-533 GPGDVNKEVEKQ
+533 GPGDVNKDVEKQ
-545 LRPYFDS
+545 LRPYFES
-552 RAAAVVDI
+552 RAAAVIDI

-588 AARVSEQITKSLN
+588 AARVAEQITIALN
-601 TPR
+601 VPR

>member
-1 MTDSHNS
+1 
-8 GQHKDR
+8 
-14 EAAAAE
+14 
-20 VRRMWQPTPSW
+20 MWQPTPSW
-31 TQPDPNA
+31 TQPDPNPVPA
-38 DAESAEDTETDALS
+38 RDPEPAENAEAQPDALS
-52 EDFSS
+52 PDFP
-57 GDTNWS
+57 GDSWS
-63 RPVNQP
+63 RPAGQP
-69 APWTQPNQPA
+69 APWVQPPTQSQTPPQSSTQTGP
-79 PAAPTASWAQPA
+79 SWTQPA
-91 ADPAA
+91 ADAS
-96 ASWTQPEE
+96 ASWTQPASEPDE
-104 EDDDALSRAADG
+104 FDETDKADDDADGGDDKPANTPAPNAA
-116 LGGAGARAGED
+116 AV
-127 RDGEQGA
+127 
-134 GGSAFGGSSFSTG
+134 FGGSSFQGS
-147 GGAGGGLGPDDAG
+147 G
-160 FGQPAGGEPG
+160 F
-170 QGGQAGQSGRGGLA
+170 S
-184 GQDTQAGQGGLTG
+184 
-197 DGGQPGQSGPAGQ
+197 SGPA
-210 DAQLG
+210 
-215 QGGLAGQDTQ
+215 AG
-225 GRLAGQDAQAGQGG
+225 AHA
-239 LAGQGGQAGSGAAAG
+239 AGSHAGGPPTAGPAAAG
-254 AAGQGAQAG
+254 AAGGPAHGNQQ
-263 QAGAGGQGLSPAAQA
+263 LSPAAQQ
-278 FFPQGVPGQQHQ
+278 FFPQGIPGQHAPQ
-290 QPQNL
+290 QREV
-295 SYRSDELLQA
+295 SYRTDELIQA

-320 VLKLRPGSSERS
+320 VLRLRPGSAERA

-422 GDVAAYLRHQVSG
+422 GDVAAYLRHQVAG

-455 DQIHRLMSRFY
+455 DQIHRLLSRFY

-560 PTDMHIAAEGPLDH
+560 PTDPHIAAEGPLDH

-588 AARVSEQITKSLN
+588 AAKVSEQITIALN
-601 TPR
+601 VPR

>member
-1 MTDSHNS
+1 VTDSHNS

-31 TQPDPNA
+31 SQPDPNGQPPAPSHAAPPPPPSSRATA
-38 DAESAEDTETDALS
+38 DPEPDDEQVVAEVEQPDALS
-52 EDFSS
+52 EDFP
-57 GDTNWS
+57 GDSWS
-63 RPVNQP
+63 QP
-69 APWTQPNQPA
+69 APAQAPAADPWTQPA
-79 PAAPTASWAQPA
+79 PE
-91 ADPAA
+91 
-96 ASWTQPEE
+96 PE
-104 EDDDALSRAADG
+104 RA
-116 LGGAGARAGED
+116 EPH
-127 RDGEQGA
+127 
-134 GGSAFGGSSFSTG
+134 GSA
-147 GGAGGGLGPDDAG
+147 P
-160 FGQPAGGEPG
+160 Q
-170 QGGQAGQSGRGGLA
+170 
-184 GQDTQAGQGGLTG
+184 
-197 DGGQPGQSGPAGQ
+197 
-210 DAQLG
+210 
-215 QGGLAGQDTQ
+215 
-225 GRLAGQDAQAGQGG
+225 
-239 LAGQGGQAGSGAAAG
+239 
-254 AAGQGAQAG
+254 
-263 QAGAGGQGLSPAAQA
+263 LSPAAQH
-278 FFPQGVPGQQHQ
+278 FFPQGIPGQHAP
-290 QPQNL
+290 QPERQV
-295 SYRSDELLQA
+295 SYRADELLQA

-313 AERGVRS
+313 AEKGVRS
-320 VLKLRPGSSERS
+320 VLRLRPGTAERL

-347 VTIVVANPKGGS
+347 VTITIANPKGGS

-403 TVTDM
+403 TVTDL
-408 LQAMPMLTQ
+408 LQAMQMLTQ

-422 GDVAAYLRHQVSG
+422 GDVGAYLRHQVSG

-455 DQIHRLMSRFY
+455 DQIHRLLSRFY

-488 ADALVI
+488 SDVLVI

-514 NQGPE
+514 HQGPD

-545 LRPYFDS
+545 LRPYFES

-560 PTDMHIAAEGPLDH
+560 PTDPHIAAEGPLDH
-574 SALQPAT
+574 QSLQPAT

-588 AARVSEQITKSLN
+588 AAKVAEQVTIALN
-601 TPR
+601 VPR

>member
-31 TQPDPNA
+31 SQPDPSQTA
-38 DAESAEDTETDALS
+38 DAQSDAQPVEETEEQQPDALS
-52 EDFSS
+52 QEFPGDAWS
-57 GDTNWS
+57 GPATK
-63 RPVNQP
+63 PVDQP
-69 APWTQPNQPA
+69 APWTQPQPSTPA
-79 PAAPTASWAQPA
+79 P
-91 ADPAA
+91 
-96 ASWTQPEE
+96 SWTQPAAESGAASWSQPEE
-104 EDDDALSRAADG
+104 QDDKVEPAATEEAPAHE
-116 LGGAGARAGED
+116 AGP
-127 RDGEQGA
+127 
-134 GGSAFGGSSFSTG
+134 SSPVFGGSSFHGSG
-147 GGAGGGLGPDDAG
+147 QDQGAQPQAPQ
-160 FGQPAGGEPG
+160 FPPAQPPQPAPGPQQG
-170 QGGQAGQSGRGGLA
+170 QGGQ
-184 GQDTQAGQGGLTG
+184 
-197 DGGQPGQSGPAGQ
+197 P
-210 DAQLG
+210 
-215 QGGLAGQDTQ
+215 
-225 GRLAGQDAQAGQGG
+225 
-239 LAGQGGQAGSGAAAG
+239 
-254 AAGQGAQAG
+254 
-263 QAGAGGQGLSPAAQA
+263 LSPAAQH
-278 FFPQGVPGQQHQ
+278 FFPQGVPGQQAQ
-290 QPQNL
+290 QPPQNL
-295 SYRSDELLQA
+295 SYRADELIQA

-320 VLKLRPGSSERS
+320 MLKLRPGTTERS

-359 GKTPTTLLLAGALGQ
+359 GKTPTTLMLAGALGQ

-422 GDVAAYLRHQVSG
+422 GDVAAYLRHQVAG

-455 DQIHRLMSRFY
+455 DQIHRLLSRFY

-519 AQRLIRRAVIAVSN
+519 AQRLIRRAIIAVSN

-545 LRPYFDS
+545 LRPYFES

-560 PTDMHIAAEGPLDH
+560 PTDMHVAAEGPLDH
-574 SALQPAT
+574 SALQPST

-588 AARVSEQITKSLN
+588 AARVSEQITTALN

>member
-1 MTDSHNS
+1 
-8 GQHKDR
+8 
-14 EAAAAE
+14 
-20 VRRMWQPTPSW
+20 MWQPTPSW
-31 TQPDPNA
+31 TQPDPN
-38 DAESAEDTETDALS
+38 DAEPVEETAEDTAERGDALS
-52 EDFSS
+52 GDFPGDSWS
-57 GDTNWS
+57 GPAAQSASPSAD

-69 APWTQPNQPA
+69 APWTQPQQTP
-79 PAAPTASWAQPA
+79 PGPSWAQPVP
-91 ADPAA
+91 DSA
-96 ASWTQPEE
+96 ASSWSQPEE
-104 EDDDALSRAADG
+104 QDDDLIAEPQSPEAG
-116 LGGAGARAGED
+116 SGAGSSDNAGSQQD
-127 RDGEQGA
+127 TGA
-134 GGSAFGGSSFSTG
+134 PVFGGSSFQATG
-147 GGAGGGLGPDDAG
+147 QEQAAQQQGS
-160 FGQPAGGEPG
+160 Q
-170 QGGQAGQSGRGGLA
+170 QGGQGSQQQPGQY
-184 GQDTQAGQGGLTG
+184 QAPQNQQPVQGGQGAP
-197 DGGQPGQSGPAGQ
+197 GGQPGQGGGHAG
-210 DAQLG
+210 
-215 QGGLAGQDTQ
+215 
-225 GRLAGQDAQAGQGG
+225 
-239 LAGQGGQAGSGAAAG
+239 GQGGQP
-254 AAGQGAQAG
+254 
-263 QAGAGGQGLSPAAQA
+263 LSPAAQH
-278 FFPQGVPGQQHQ
+278 FFPQGIPGQQAPQ
-290 QPQNL
+290 QQQNL
-295 SYRSDELLQA
+295 SYRSEELLQA

-320 VLKLRPGSSERS
+320 MLKLRPGTSERS

-422 GDVAAYLRHQVSG
+422 GDVAAYLRHQVAG

-447 AQIEAKDF
+447 AQIEALDF
-455 DQIHRLMSRFY
+455 DQIHRLLSRFY

-581 RRAALEL
+581 RRAALDL
-588 AARVSEQITKSLN
+588 AARVSEQITISLN

>member
-31 TQPDPNA
+31 SQPDPNA
-38 DAESAEDTETDALS
+38 PAEPEATEPVEDDKDALAQEFPGDS
-52 EDFSS
+52 WSKPGQATPYSQPEQSTSGAHSAGAHSAAPEPEANPWGSS
-57 GDTNWS
+57 KPSTGETSSWTIANPGS
-63 RPVNQP
+63 ATGAPTGTP
-69 APWTQPNQPA
+69 ATPAPPAADPWTQP
-79 PAAPTASWAQPA
+79 TE
-91 ADPAA
+91 
-96 ASWTQPEE
+96 QPEPQ
-104 EDDDALSRAADG
+104 APQLS
-116 LGGAGARAGED
+116 
-127 RDGEQGA
+127 Q
-134 GGSAFGGSSFSTG
+134 T
-147 GGAGGGLGPDDAG
+147 
-160 FGQPAGGEPG
+160 
-170 QGGQAGQSGRGGLA
+170 
-184 GQDTQAGQGGLTG
+184 
-197 DGGQPGQSGPAGQ
+197 
-210 DAQLG
+210 AQ
-215 QGGLAGQDTQ
+215 Q
-225 GRLAGQDAQAGQGG
+225 
-239 LAGQGGQAGSGAAAG
+239 
-254 AAGQGAQAG
+254 
-263 QAGAGGQGLSPAAQA
+263 
-278 FFPQGVPGQQHQ
+278 FFPQGIPNQHP
-290 QPQNL
+290 PQAPRDV
-295 SYRSDELLQA
+295 SYRAEELMQA

-320 VLKLRPGSSERS
+320 VLRLRPGSAERI
-332 ERIARATAA
+332 ERIARETAA

-347 VTIVVANPKGGS
+347 VTITIANPKGGS

-395 THDTNSRS
+395 THDTNARS
-403 TVTDM
+403 TVTDL

-422 GDVAAYLRHQVSG
+422 GDVAAYLRHQVAG

-447 AQIEAKDF
+447 SQIEAKDF
-455 DQIHRLMSRFY
+455 DQIHRLLSRFY

-488 ADALVI
+488 SDALVI

-545 LRPYFDS
+545 LRPYFES

-560 PTDMHIAAEGPLDH
+560 PTDPHIAAEGALDH

-581 RRAALEL
+581 RRAGLEL
-588 AARVSEQITKSLN
+588 AAKVAEQITIALN
-601 TPR
+601 VPR

>member
-1 MTDSHNS
+1 
-8 GQHKDR
+8 
-14 EAAAAE
+14 
-20 VRRMWQPTPSW
+20 MWQPTPSW
-31 TQPDPNA
+31 TQPDPNQVPESDPEPA
-38 DAESAEDTETDALS
+38 DEADRKPDALS
-52 EDFSS
+52 QEFP
-57 GDTNWS
+57 GDSWS
-63 RPVNQP
+63 QPASQPVPWSQSQPQTPPPAQP
-69 APWTQPNQPA
+69 AP
-79 PAAPTASWAQPA
+79 SWAQPA
-91 ADPAA
+91 AESGS
-96 ASWTQPEE
+96 SWTQPASEPDE
-104 EDDDALSRAADG
+104 YDDADKASADTDSGDEGTTTPAAG
-116 LGGAGARAGED
+116 ASGAEGGAKGPAPV
-127 RDGEQGA
+127 
-134 GGSAFGGSSFSTG
+134 FGGSSFTG
-147 GGAGGGLGPDDAG
+147 SGYSGGLAAGG
-160 FGQPAGGEPG
+160 PAGGPA
-170 QGGQAGQSGRGGLA
+170 AGSPAA
-184 GQDTQAGQGGLTG
+184 G
-197 DGGQPGQSGPAGQ
+197 GPA
-210 DAQLG
+210 
-215 QGGLAGQDTQ
+215 
-225 GRLAGQDAQAGQGG
+225 
-239 LAGQGGQAGSGAAAG
+239 
-254 AAGQGAQAG
+254 
-263 QAGAGGQGLSPAAQA
+263 AGGPAVGGPGHGGHQLSPAAQH
-278 FFPQGVPGQQHQ
+278 FFPQGIPGQHAPQ
-290 QPQNL
+290 QEREI
-295 SYRSDELLQA
+295 SYRTDELIQA

-313 AERGVRS
+313 AERGIRS
-320 VLKLRPGSSERS
+320 ALRLRPGSTERM

-347 VTIVVANPKGGS
+347 VTVVVANPKGGS

-422 GDVAAYLRHQVSG
+422 GDVAAYLRHQVAG

-455 DQIHRLMSRFY
+455 DQIHRLLSRFY

-545 LRPYFDS
+545 LRPYFES

-560 PTDMHIAAEGPLDH
+560 PTDQHIAAEGALDH

-581 RRAALEL
+581 RRAGLEL
-588 AARVSEQITKSLN
+588 AAKVSEQITIALN
-601 TPR
+601 VPR

>member
-1 MTDSHNS
+1 VTDSHNS

-31 TQPDPNA
+31 VQPDPNPVPARDPEPVDDA
-38 DAESAEDTETDALS
+38 DDQESPAEA
-52 EDFSS
+52 
-57 GDTNWS
+57 WS
-63 RPVNQP
+63 RQANRQATPWAQP
-69 APWTQPNQPA
+69 QSQTGP
-79 PAAPTASWAQPA
+79 SWAQPA
-91 ADPAA
+91 AESTG
-96 ASWTQPEE
+96 SWTQPETE
-104 EDDDALSRAADG
+104 SDDADTSTTGETEAGGAAGADEPGADG
-116 LGGAGARAGED
+116 HATDGQPDSARTTSSGPAT
-127 RDGEQGA
+127 DGSAA
-134 GGSAFGGSSFSTG
+134 GGPVFGGSSFTGSGHGTTPATG
-147 GGAGGGLGPDDAG
+147 GP
-160 FGQPAGGEPG
+160 
-170 QGGQAGQSGRGGLA
+170 
-184 GQDTQAGQGGLTG
+184 
-197 DGGQPGQSGPAGQ
+197 QSGPQ
-210 DAQLG
+210 
-215 QGGLAGQDTQ
+215 
-225 GRLAGQDAQAGQGG
+225 
-239 LAGQGGQAGSGAAAG
+239 
-254 AAGQGAQAG
+254 
-263 QAGAGGQGLSPAAQA
+263 LSPAAQH
-278 FFPQGVPGQQHQ
+278 FFPQGIPGQQAPQ
-290 QPQNL
+290 QREV
-295 SYRSDELLQA
+295 SYRTDELIQA

-313 AERGVRS
+313 AERGIRS
-320 VLKLRPGSSERS
+320 ALRLRPGSAERL

-422 GDVAAYLRHQVSG
+422 GDVAAYLRHQVAG

-447 AQIEAKDF
+447 AQIEARDF
-455 DQIHRLMSRFY
+455 DQIHRLLSRFY

-533 GPGDVNKEVEKQ
+533 GPGDVNKDVEKQ

-560 PTDMHIAAEGPLDH
+560 PTDAHIAAEGPLDH
-574 SALQPAT
+574 AALQPAT

-588 AARVSEQITKSLN
+588 AAKVSEQISVALN